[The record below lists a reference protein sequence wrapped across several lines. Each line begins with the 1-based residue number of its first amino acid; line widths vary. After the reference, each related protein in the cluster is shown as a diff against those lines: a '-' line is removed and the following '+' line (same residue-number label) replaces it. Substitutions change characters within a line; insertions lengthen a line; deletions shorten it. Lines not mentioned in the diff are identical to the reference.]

1 VSNDSRLR
9 DLFALMRR
17 DDAARTPA
25 FAQLLQRARP
35 GVRYPAFRLRAGAV
49 AVSAFLLAVFAAVTL
64 WQVPHV
70 HTITSRT
77 AVPPL
82 AAWRSPTDFL
92 LDTPGREV
100 LRLVPEFGRPMS
112 RTPDLSPPI
121 DDMTPARPA
130 AQESHT

>member
-1 VSNDSRLR
+1 MTDDSRLR
-9 DLFALMRR
+9 DRFALMRS

-49 AVSAFLLAVFAAVTL
+49 AVTASLLAVFAAVTL

-70 HTITSRT
+70 HTTTSGT

-82 AAWRSPTDFL
+82 AAWRSPTEFL

-100 LRLVPEFGRPMS
+100 LRLVPEFGRPLS
-112 RTPDLSPPI
+112 RTPDLSPHL

-130 AQESHT
+130 EQESHT